1 LDASATQ
8 GQLISGSLST
18 DAHCRTLLF
27 QKPPRQV
34 RAGKPTGI
42 WGGPTKEETMNFY
55 NGTTKSAPSIIA
67 NGGRPLPLL
76 RGVVAIFTTLFALAL
91 AVPANAAC
99 GRIGTTGINSVIK
112 LPALAQP
119 ELKSNVMLP
128 FNASNAP
135 IVGLWH
141 VIYTNSADNSTFNN
155 TFDTWHS
162 DGTEFESAFLPPVGG
177 NICVGVWAQTGA
189 RSVKLHH
196 VGWLYGL
203 PGAPDPY
210 DPAGYYFVL
219 LETATVSNDGQ
230 SYTGNFNFKVYSV
243 KDNSYTGIE
252 VNGTMHASRINVN

>member
-1 LDASATQ
+1 MPL
-8 GQLISGSLST
+8 
-18 DAHCRTLLF
+18 CRAL
-27 QKPPRQV
+27 
-34 RAGKPTGI
+34 
-42 WGGPTKEETMNFY
+42 
-55 NGTTKSAPSIIA
+55 
-67 NGGRPLPLL
+67 
-76 RGVVAIFTTLFALAL
+76 VAAFATLFACGL

-99 GRIGTTGINSVIK
+99 GRIGATGINSVIK
-112 LPALAQP
+112 LPAPVQSQTR
-119 ELKSNVMLP
+119 SNVMFP

-177 NICVGVWAQTGA
+177 NVCVGVWAQTGA
-189 RSVKLHH
+189 RSVKLYH

-203 PGAPDPY
+203 PGSPDPY

-219 LETATVSNDGQ
+219 LETVTVSPNGQ
-230 SYTGNFNFKVYSV
+230 AYSGQFTFKVYSV

-252 VNGTMHASRINVN
+252 VNGTMTATRINVD